1 MLDRYS
7 IHEIRATGER
17 IRTYV
22 EDFEI
27 ILEERELTEE
37 DVELIPR
44 AQWSADEIAE
54 LIGEA
59 AENANY
65 HDLTSIGEDLL
76 QGLEDDGFSEEEQA
90 RILRVLAAVIG
101 NMF

>member
-1 MLDRYS
+1 MLSHYS

-17 IRTYV
+17 IRAYGDDIET
-22 EDFEI
+22 
-27 ILEERELTEE
+27 ILEERGLTEE
-37 DVELIPR
+37 DVELIPVSR
-44 AQWSADEIAE
+44 WSAEEIAA
-54 LIGEA
+54 LIGEE

-76 QGLEDDGFSEEEQA
+76 QGLEEDGFSEEEKA
-90 RILRVLAAVIG
+90 RVLRILAAVIG